1 MTVRPVSVQE
11 TPTVSVP
18 RQAGPADPL
27 VTPAASPAA
36 GPASPVLGRDRPLTA
51 DERSFA
57 IGLVALVLVLGT
69 IIVVGLLVGQ
79 YVWT

>member
-1 MTVRPVSVQE
+1 MTVQE

-18 RQAGPADPL
+18 RQAGPADPPPAPAPTT
-27 VTPAASPAA
+27 VTPAAPL
-36 GPASPVLGRDRPLTA
+36 LGRDRPLTA

-57 IGLVALVLVLGT
+57 VGLAALVLVLGT

-79 YVWT
+79 YVWS